1 MRQRRRPRQP
11 QALPATGA
19 RRPRQVRRAATGAR
33 RQRQV
38 RRARCRRA
46 ARAAGRTR
54 HRGEHAAPARPPG
67 IFRRREVR
75 MSLRIDGAALP
86 AATAPARRAD
96 PLAARVRAFSERVL
110 GEFPWRVEWRDWDGR
125 AWRTGGDAPHWCA
138 EPLQVTLHRPEAAR
152 ALLAAD
158 VLRFL
163 DLHLAGA
170 ADLEGNLYLL
180 SDLRA
185 HARLGLSWPQALA
198 ALVRHR
204 AFQTPARAR
213 LNVRSHYDIPQRA
226 LDLYLDR
233 AYRAYSCAMFA
244 EPARLVP
251 AELVRAGAGAGDD
264 FDSLERAQ
272 WRKFQDAIDFVA
284 PEPGDT
290 ILDVGCGYGGQLAV
304 ALESHRFRR
313 IVGWTHS
320 ANQAREGRRALA
332 RFDPAR
338 WELREGDYRDDDRVY
353 QHVTSTGMVSHVGP
367 RGLVPYVRAIRRRI
381 QRGGRYLHHALMTPH
396 TPLPLDLYP
405 GTAFHKRYVWPGYH
419 WFTLGRHVRAL
430 ERNGF
435 EVQRAVNLSTHY
447 AKTTAAWHE
456 RLVARREEIAPLLGE
471 PTFRAWRLYLA
482 GSSGNFANKGI
493 HVYRL
498 YCEAV

>member
-1 MRQRRRPRQP
+1 
-11 QALPATGA
+11 
-19 RRPRQVRRAATGAR
+19 
-33 RQRQV
+33 
-38 RRARCRRA
+38 
-46 ARAAGRTR
+46 
-54 HRGEHAAPARPPG
+54 
-67 IFRRREVR
+67 
-75 MSLRIDGAALP
+75 MSSGIDGAALP
-86 AATAPARRAD
+86 SATALPRRAES
-96 PLAARVRAFSERVL
+96 LAARVRAFSERAL
-110 GEFPWRVEWRDWDGR
+110 ARFPWPVEWRDWNDAVWR
-125 AWRTGGDAPHWCA
+125 AGGDAPHWSA
-138 EPLQVTLHRPEAAR
+138 QPLVVTLRSPAAGR
-152 ALLAAD
+152 ALVAGD

-163 DLHLAGA
+163 DLHLAGE
-170 ADLEGNLYLL
+170 ADLEGNLYVL

-185 HARLGLSWPQALA
+185 HARLDLSWPQAIATL
-198 ALVRHR
+198 LRHR

-213 LNVRSHYDIPQRA
+213 VNVRSHYDIPQRA

-233 AYRAYSCAMFA
+233 AYRAYSCAMFEA
-244 EPARLVP
+244 PERLER
-251 AELVRAGAGAGDD
+251 AELVRAGAGPGDG
-264 FDSLERAQ
+264 FDSLEQAQ

-284 PEPGDT
+284 PAAGDA

-304 ALESHRFRR
+304 ALASHRFRR

-320 ANQAREGRRALA
+320 ANQVREGRRLLA
-332 RFDPAR
+332 GFDPER
-338 WELREGDYRDDDRVY
+338 WELREGDYRDDDRGY

-396 TPLPLDLYP
+396 TPLPFDLYP

-419 WFTLGRHVRAL
+419 WFTLGQHVRAL

-435 EVQRAVNLSTHY
+435 EVQRAVNLSAHY
-447 AKTTAAWHE
+447 AKTTAAWYE
-456 RLVARREEIAPLLGE
+456 RLLERRDEIAPLLGE

-498 YCEAV
+498 YCQAV